1 MLEIMVKLEEEG
13 AETAPIARVNS
24 VASAE
29 SLETPS
35 REVVTLYGTPTAES
49 LALAVAA
56 SLEAQK
62 VQRRPDALRDLTIS
76 SEAGAVGDAAW
87 RDASTGE
94 MIRAD
99 LAIPLTVLKETAS
112 ELLMEGGR
120 RSVARS
126 RGSSRSIGPKGRAAP
141 CASSSPSRV
150 RAAAPMPSA
159 RCARP
164 TAPTTRSELGSDLVV
179 DDPRSLDP
187 IGRDVDLEIRE
198 EGRRLAL

>member
-76 SEAGAVGDAAW
+76 SEAGAVGDTAW

-99 LAIPLTVLKETAS
+99 LAIPLTVLKETAA
-112 ELLMEGGR
+112 ELLMEGGQAIR
-120 RSVARS
+120 RAIAGLLQVEWPEGARRALRIQLPVARPG
-126 RGSSRSIGPKGRAAP
+126 RGSDALRA
-141 CASSSPSRV
+141 
-150 RAAAPMPSA
+150 M
-159 RCARP
+159 
-164 TAPTTRSELGSDLVV
+164 
-179 DDPRSLDP
+179 
-187 IGRDVDLEIRE
+187 RE
-198 EGRRLAL
+198 ADGADYEE

>member
-13 AETAPIARVNS
+13 VEAAPIARVNS

-76 SEAGAVGDAAW
+76 SEVGAVGDTAW
-87 RDASTGE
+87 RDTSTGE

-99 LAIPLTVLKETAS
+99 LAIPLTVLRETAAG
-112 ELLMEGGR
+112 LLVEGGQAIR
-120 RSVARS
+120 RAIAGLLQVDWPEGARRALRIELPVAR
-126 RGSSRSIGPKGRAAP
+126 PDH
-141 CASSSPSRV
+141 
-150 RAAAPMPSA
+150 
-159 RCARP
+159 
-164 TAPTTRSELGSDLVV
+164 GSDALLA
-179 DDPRSLDP
+179 R
-187 IGRDVDLEIRE
+187 RE
-198 EGRRLAL
+198 ADGADYEE

>member
-13 AETAPIARVNS
+13 AEATPIARVNS
-24 VASAE
+24 VASTE

-76 SEAGAVGDAAW
+76 SDAGAVGDAAW

-99 LAIPLTVLKETAS
+99 LAIPLTVLKETAA
-112 ELLMEGGR
+112 ELLMEGGQAIR
-120 RSVARS
+120 RALAGLLQVEWPEGTR
-126 RGSSRSIGPKGRAAP
+126 RAL
-141 CASSSPSRV
+141 RFQL
-150 RAAAPMPSA
+150 PM
-159 RCARP
+159 ARP
-164 TAPTTRSELGSDLVV
+164 
-179 DDPRSLDP
+179 
-187 IGRDVDLEIRE
+187 GRDSDALRAMRE
-198 EGRRLAL
+198 ADGADYEE